1 MRQHLQTIRRT
12 TDSTKVT
19 EDTSTDTPDV
29 APAVTGGVEINYTF
43 AEEYLAMDLTVDDD
57 SYLELHLKDGV
68 TYEGMITVNA
78 TGEDTDEA
86 SEDEYD
92 VVYVIVD
99 EGCIWSLTGDS
110 VISEIEL
117 NGTIEFNGFTVT
129 LADGTVLSEEIDEP

>member
-1 MRQHLQTIRRT
+1 
-12 TDSTKVT
+12 
-19 EDTSTDTPDV
+19 
-29 APAVTGGVEINYTF
+29 
-43 AEEYLAMDLTVDDD
+43 MDLTVDDD

-78 TGEDTDEA
+78 TGDDPDAA

-99 EGCIWSLTGDS
+99 EGCVWRLTGDS
-110 VISEIEL
+110 FISEIEL

-129 LADGTVLSEEIDEP
+129 LADGTVLSEKID